1 MFKSGILVNYLLY
14 LGRSMEQINEIDH
27 FKVLEE
33 KVGMLIGKLKS
44 IKDERDSLK
53 EKILEQEK
61 NIKDL
66 SGELKKQKETRDNT
80 KVRIESILE
89 KIEQLDI

>member
-1 MFKSGILVNYLLY
+1 
-14 LGRSMEQINEIDH
+14 MEQINEIDH